1 MAYTKASHVLPPS
14 LLEAIQDYVD
24 GETLY
29 IPRKPA
35 HRKAWGETKDTKR
48 LLAARNAAIITA
60 HGRGTPVKH
69 LAETHHLSV
78 KAIYKI
84 LAAAKTN

>member
-14 LLEAIQDYVD
+14 LLAAIQDYVD
-24 GETLY
+24 GETIY

-35 HRKAWGETKDTKR
+35 QRKAWGETKDTR
-48 LLAARNAAIITA
+48 RHLAARNAAIVTA
-60 HGRGTPVKH
+60 HGQGTSVGQ

-84 LAAAKTN
+84 LAAGRRA